1 LGKYAGKD
9 EDVSVGAAVAA
20 AAPPPAVVAAPVDA
34 VKTAPQEAAVP
45 ETAPDKKDVYVTL
58 RRTNANKNTRV
69 TIRGGNLQEDL
80 FGSEEGLSG
89 KEPLFFDCFL
99 RVFFLFV
106 FVCSFAI
113 IDQSF
118 PIHIKNKRRGTDYSW
133 PGR

>member
-1 LGKYAGKD
+1 MGKYAGKD

-99 RVFFLFV
+99 RVFFVVCFCV
-106 FVCSFAI
+106 FICNHRSIVSY
-113 IDQSF
+113 
-118 PIHIKNKRRGTDYSW
+118 PHKNKRRGTDYSW